1 MSWDII
7 WPFLSKPHPPIILH
21 ANTLTHTQRYTHAY
35 IQTPHTYI
43 KAHIHTYNTCTSFMI
58 YISGLYLT
66 KSMLIFFFII
76 LDGYFNSLW
85 RSHKGETLQIQSL
98 KLSVIVATIDF
109 CFKKCLTC
117 EMLSSGHDMAVVH
130 MNWKQLW
137 LHVQDLHKIKLVN
150 IPVWIGK
157 EIPHR
162 LPVPKPRSYSN

>member
-1 MSWDII
+1 
-7 WPFLSKPHPPIILH
+7 
-21 ANTLTHTQRYTHAY
+21 
-35 IQTPHTYI
+35 
-43 KAHIHTYNTCTSFMI
+43 MI

-117 EMLSSGHDMAVVH
+117 EMLSSGHDIASEL
-130 MNWKQLW
+130 MNTTKPW
-137 LHVQDLHKIKLVN
+137 LPIQGWYKTEMVN
-150 IPVWIGK
+150 IPAQMGEAWETPPFLEDQSVLNG
-157 EIPHR
+157 
-162 LPVPKPRSYSN
+162 